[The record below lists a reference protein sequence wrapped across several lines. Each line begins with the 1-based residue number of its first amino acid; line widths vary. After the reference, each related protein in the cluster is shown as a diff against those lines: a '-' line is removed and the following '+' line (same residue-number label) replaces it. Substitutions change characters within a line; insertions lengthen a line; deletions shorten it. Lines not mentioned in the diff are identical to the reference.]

1 MKNSLENE
9 INKIE
14 KEKDFLSTREVLE
27 ESRRLALLFPA
38 YEDMEKLLEWRNEKT
53 FLDGCTHRNS
63 KISMKEFE
71 EELKSDFE
79 FDRHIQ
85 TIIYNKKKKEKIGTL
100 WSYQYND
107 NDNSVYIS
115 VYLDPKNQK
124 KSYGV
129 EAFVDFMKFLFEKEG
144 IDKIYTEVYSN
155 NDLSLKTMLSGG
167 FEILDIDN
175 NKKRIKKGEEVKV
188 IKLVFDKNNEKQV
201 ERMSEVLSFF
211 KKRDE

>member
-107 NDNSVYIS
+107 NSVYIS
-115 VYLDPKNQK
+115 TYLDPKNQK